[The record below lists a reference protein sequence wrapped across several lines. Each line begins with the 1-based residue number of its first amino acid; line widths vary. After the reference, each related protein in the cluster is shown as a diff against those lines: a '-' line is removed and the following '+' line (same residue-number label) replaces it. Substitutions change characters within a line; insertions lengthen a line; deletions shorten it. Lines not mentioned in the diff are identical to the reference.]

1 MASSYPEPGDVGI
14 KIPAYL
20 RKDRF
25 CRGFRHA
32 LRGGHLTEIEY
43 LRLSFREG
51 FRAGKLFV
59 REYRRRLG
67 IPAFPFRG
75 RMRFTVR

>member
-1 MASSYPEPGDVGI
+1 MATSYPEPADVGI
-14 KIPAYL
+14 TIPPHL

-25 CRGFRHA
+25 CRGFNHA
-32 LRGGHLTEIEY
+32 LKGGQLTQVKY
-43 LRLSFREG
+43 FRLSFREG

-67 IPAFPFRG
+67 MPAFPMKARI
-75 RMRFTVR
+75 RFTAH